1 MIKKPKCKTPPYAAA
16 PAAPMTLASVLAS
29 LEQPGA
35 LSPIRV
41 RDLRSAVK
49 RVAKLLGNE
58 PAAIAV
64 DMGVISAGLAAVN
77 AVANGLSS
85 KSLANIRS
93 DFLAAVKAS
102 GIGPV
107 KAELKAPLSPAWLD
121 LFERLSGRRAHIGLS
136 RLARYAS
143 ARGVRAPRISMTR

>member
-16 PAAPMTLASVLAS
+16 PAAPMTLASGAGL
-29 LEQPGA
+29 PGA
-35 LSPIRV
+35 TGRTFAHSCARPS
-41 RDLRSAVK
+41 RSAVK

-77 AVANGLSS
+77 AVAKLGSSS

-102 GIGPV
+102 GIGPSR
-107 KAELKAPLSPAWLD
+107 PS
-121 LFERLSGRRAHIGLS
+121 SRR
-136 RLARYAS
+136 R
-143 ARGVRAPRISMTR
+143 